1 MLYNNDN
8 AGSYENRVKEFKYLE
23 GIQARKHRREKNFQ
37 EEFSLI
43 AYDKEFGKFQSV
55 ISLRIYGTQA
65 KNYAC
70 LWVSNNGMYA
80 NGSGSAGGYGYHRPS
95 AAVQEAMDSAGIKL
109 DRSIGGA
116 GDSAIIGSLHAIA
129 KYLGIE
135 VYCIN
140 VAAG

>member
-8 AGSYENRVKEFKYLE
+8 AGSYGNKLIEFKCLE

-43 AYDKEFGKFQSV
+43 LFDKELNKFQSV

-70 LWVSNNGMYA
+70 LWVSNNGMYS

-95 AAVQEAMDSAGIKL
+95 AAVQEAMESAGIKL
-109 DRSIGGA
+109 DRSISGV
-116 GDSAIIGSLHAIA
+116 GDSAIIGALHAIA
-129 KYLGIE
+129 KYLGL
-135 VYCIN
+135 VNYCIN
-140 VAAG
+140 VSAG